1 MEALKA
7 INPLGVRSG
16 FLTCSSETR
25 PFIYRIQAPVP
36 LVPPPQ
42 FVPFSPSPSRFL
54 CPPSWTSSNPGKTCE
69 SHLTCEFSSTTE
81 AKAHVSVVIKVSHP
95 RSLHADNTNDILFV
109 QSYSI
114 AVLTILFYD
123 HLLTLS
129 DEVRPDYGSRTM
141 RFPNSAALY

>member
-16 FLTCSSETR
+16 FLTYSLATR
-25 PFIYRIQAPVP
+25 PFIYRIQAPVR
-36 LVPPPQ
+36 LV
-42 FVPFSPSPSRFL
+42 SPRHPHRREAVFL
-54 CPPSWTSSNPGKTCE
+54 RPPSWTSSTPGKTCE
-69 SHLTCEFSSTTE
+69 SHLTCEFSSATE
-81 AKAHVSVVIKVSHP
+81 AKAYVSVVIKVSHP
-95 RSLHADNTNDILFV
+95 RSLHADNTNDILFG

-129 DEVRPDYGSRTM
+129 DEVRPDYGSRAM
-141 RFPNSAALY
+141 RFPNNAALY